1 MTIEQDKKIRKIAEK
16 FKKQMQDIVD
26 DDKSSVTSISIGI
39 EGEMHE
45 IAKTTS
51 NKNNR

>member
-1 MTIEQDKKIRKIAEK
+1 MTTEQDKRIKKIAEK

-26 DDKSSVTSISIGI
+26 DDKSSVISISIGI

-45 IAKTTS
+45 IAKTTD
-51 NKNNR
+51 KK